1 MDAKEFP
8 ESSIDQAS
16 KDQVETV
23 VIEAGHGY
31 VDLLDASSVDK
42 PAPDEEMVYAVQ
54 DVLDEYGV
62 DYQLVHIADDTSGDL
77 NPEQMASKHEIVGDY
92 LEDWSIE
99 PEQVCWES
107 EAASVWENGWK
118 DYQGLDNVKGSSKN
132 VPFTCAALD
141 AAMTAEKLDETDQT
155 SIPGADLA
163 VTQHD
168 ENLPVP
174 SIGGYSSFQGYE
186 GQITSHQIQEELYKL
201 GALEDKTWSQG
212 SNLEYNPE
220 EKTVDELAQELE
232 EVIS

>member
-8 ESSIDQAS
+8 ESSIAQAS
-16 KDQVETV
+16 TDQVETV

-31 VDLLDASSVDK
+31 VDLLDDSSVDK